1 MDSLCTFETAYFA
14 ILFLIHSINALYLEE
29 SDTQDTTPALRRLFV
44 STLHHWVSIALN
56 GLLNVA
62 IGGGGL
68 NRVLAVEILRSPFI
82 LCVPPNILTSS
93 IVMYC

>member
-1 MDSLCTFETAYFA
+1 MDSSCIFEMAYFA
-14 ILFLIHSINALYLEE
+14 ILFLIHSINALYLKE

-44 STLHHWVSIALN
+44 STLHHWVSITST

-62 IGGGGL
+62 IDGGGL
-68 NRVLAVEILRSPFI
+68 NRVLAVEILRGPFI
-82 LCVPPNILTSS
+82 LCVPPNIFTFS